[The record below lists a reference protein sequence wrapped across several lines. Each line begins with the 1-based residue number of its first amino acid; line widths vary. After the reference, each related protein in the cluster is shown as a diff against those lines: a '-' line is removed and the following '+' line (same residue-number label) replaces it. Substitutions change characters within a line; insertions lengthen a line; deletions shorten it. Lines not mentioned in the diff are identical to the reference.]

1 MEISDRI
8 NELGFADDM
17 GMLYEELGA
26 PRVWGRVF
34 GWLMICQPDLQST
47 EDLATALHATKGS
60 ISVVTQALVRAG
72 AVERHILRGDR
83 RTYYRIRPGAMVC
96 VFDEQIR
103 VFTKLCSLVKRGLSL
118 IKSEPIECRRR
129 LEELYDL
136 LTFYEHEV
144 VAMLARWRERNQGAV
159 GFG

>member
-1 MEISDRI
+1 
-8 NELGFADDM
+8 
-17 GMLYEELGA
+17 
-26 PRVWGRVF
+26 
-34 GWLMICQPDLQST
+34 
-47 EDLATALHATKGS
+47 
-60 ISVVTQALVRAG
+60 
-72 AVERHILRGDR
+72 
-83 RTYYRIRPGAMVC
+83 MVC

-118 IKSEPIECRRR
+118 IKGEPIECRRR

-144 VAMLARWRERNQGAV
+144 VAMLARWRERGQGAV